1 MDPELK
7 RLLEQNL
14 ALGKENNS
22 MLRSMRR
29 NARFGFAFKIILWA
43 VLLLAPLYFYQE
55 YLAPI
60 IGQFQP
66 GGQRGSTS
74 NFAFPSYAD
83 FQKLLEEYK
92 SQ

>member
-7 RLLEQNL
+7 RLLEENL
-14 ALGKENNS
+14 TLTKENHKI
-22 MLRSMRR
+22 LRTMRR
-29 NARFGFAFKIILWA
+29 SARFGLAFKIILWA

-66 GGQRGSTS
+66 GGQKGSTNS
-74 NFAFPSYAD
+74 FGFPSYAD
-83 FQKLLEEYK
+83 FQKLLEEYRTK
-92 SQ
+92 